1 MERSPRLWR
10 KSRSEGG
17 ILLGL
22 CAGIGEH
29 LGIDP
34 VLVRLVMILL
44 TVLHYAGLAVII
56 IYLIFGLLDI
66 AKVSNKN

>member
-1 MERSPRLWR
+1 MQRSSRLYRR
-10 KSRSEGG
+10 KREQGG

-34 VLVRLVMILL
+34 VLVRLVLVLL
-44 TVLHYAGLAVII
+44 TVLHYAGLAVILV
-56 IYLIFGLLDI
+56 YFLFGLLVPYAPED
-66 AKVSNKN
+66 AG